1 MQVDVPSN
9 PDVVAHDQASAPG
22 KERERD
28 PILGGQVANITN
40 GINGAFSERFGLREG
55 ALADKAEQVRPRRR
69 VSKEKMIPTPWRTIR
84 KCCTT
89 SPSRT
94 SRRKPTP

>member
-9 PDVVAHDQASAPG
+9 PDVVAHDQSSAPG

-40 GINGAFSERFGLREG
+40 GINGAFADRSGLRVG
-55 ALADKAEQVRPRRR
+55 VLADGATQVLPRRR
-69 VSKEKMIPTPWRTIR
+69 GNKEKTILMPWKTIR
-84 KCCTT
+84 RSCTT
-89 SPSRT
+89 SP
-94 SRRKPTP
+94 